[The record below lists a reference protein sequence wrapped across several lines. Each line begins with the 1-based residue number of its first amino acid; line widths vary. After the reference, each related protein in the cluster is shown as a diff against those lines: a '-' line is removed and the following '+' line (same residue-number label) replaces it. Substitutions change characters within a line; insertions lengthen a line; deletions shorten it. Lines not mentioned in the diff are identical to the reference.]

1 MPRSASPC
9 SQTLADGR
17 EKMISSTAPFKCY
30 ALLREL
36 RSKEE
41 EKGGKATKNP
51 TTSSSGHPH
60 RPVPEIRGGG
70 MGGGVRE
77 QPGHCG
83 RRHGDVIRQAQHGD
97 PQRPPPTDG
106 AGGGRS
112 GEVGGGGAAAFRSQ
126 RGRGLARTSRW
137 ATRRL
142 PGGVRELITSR

>member
-41 EKGGKATKNP
+41 EKGEKQQKTRPPRTPATP
-51 TTSSSGHPH
+51 TA
-60 RPVPEIRGGG
+60 RFQRYGGG

>member
-70 MGGGVRE
+70 WGAGCGSSPGTAAGGTVMSSARLSTGTRSGRHRPTEPGAVGAGRLGVGGPRRSARSAAE
-77 QPGHCG
+77 GSPVPPGG
-83 RRHGDVIRQAQHGD
+83 RRGGFQAVF
-97 PQRPPPTDG
+97 
-106 AGGGRS
+106 AS
-112 GEVGGGGAAAFRSQ
+112 
-126 RGRGLARTSRW
+126 
-137 ATRRL
+137 
-142 PGGVRELITSR
+142 